1 MLIVLLMV
9 ISMVT
14 SAQEILVLNFSQKG
28 VTKYDRL
35 IQGLEENIEIN
46 QNLEIEYLDLLK
58 NNNPDY
64 RGRLRDLYSYKYG
77 GENFDHVLVIGKNV
91 EVSFEELFSSE
102 SFIYLESNF
111 GKSNLKI
118 KEVSLEDY
126 IEKIIQIHPN
136 LKQIY
141 LYSLP
146 EAKLEKLQ
154 KRYKMISFY
163 EIEREDYKE
172 ISKLK
177 SYNNSS
183 ILILGEKLPGSEP
196 APNPPVYSYKIIP
209 REEYTISLI
218 RDYYSAGK
226 NLALTLAGSNGGDLK
241 DISYVVNREKASRY
255 NIYLEPLGERVTYF
269 EENFIEIDKTKLIH
283 TLLIVF
289 IVLNIIFIVIGIYWR
304 KLLVKYKRLKVVAEE
319 SSRVKDK
326 FLANM
331 THELRTPLNGILGM
345 TELMIRHKPNKRL
358 EIIDSSAKHLL
369 SIVTDIL
376 DLSKLNATKESVNL
390 SLVDIRGL
398 VNEIIYLFTKE
409 KNIRIECFV
418 DMKTPQK
425 VYTDYIKVKKILI
438 NLMGNAI
445 KYTDRGRVSLNI
457 EVVTQSVS
465 EAALRFSVTDT
476 GIGIPRNKIH
486 KIFESFHQVERFHS
500 RGYGGTGLGLTIVK
514 KLLDV
519 MESPLKI
526 DSRVGKGSTF
536 SFQLNTKIGDTAFE
550 NNRPTAVLV
559 SRHSNRLAEEFSK
572 MDIECILADEEEAEE
587 IAAEIEGAVI
597 YSDANI
603 NLQGI
608 KLIDSIEESY
618 SLRGEEFLTLNPFI
632 NINLIPER
640 KRVVEQTHTL
650 LQGRVL
656 VVEDNKINVKVLSE
670 FLRDKVEVRV
680 AYSGA
685 QARSYDLT
693 DFDLILMDIELPDT
707 TGIDLARELDTDI
720 PIVALTAHSVEE
732 FKNRA
737 LEAGMADF
745 LTKPINFRKLVFL
758 LKKYLNWDI
767 HLLREDYGDEFLDE
781 LIDSFLIEYEASL
794 PLIEKGSRD
803 ILHKLK
809 GSLGYFNDS
818 RLLQLLDEVEKSGE
832 NTQELASYL
841 ASFTE
846 KLRRYRGRK
855 R

>member
-28 VTKYDRL
+28 VAKYDRL

-91 EVSFEELFSSE
+91 DLSFEELFSSE

-255 NIYLEPLGERVTYF
+255 NIYLEPLGDRVTYF
-269 EENFIEIDKTKLIH
+269 EGNFIEIDKTKLIH

-289 IVLNIIFIVIGIYWR
+289 IILNIIFIVIGIYWR

-640 KRVVEQTHTL
+640 KRVLEQTHTL

-745 LTKPINFRKLVFL
+745 LTKPINFKKLEFL

-846 KLRRYRGRK
+846 KLRRYKGRK

>member
-1 MLIVLLMV
+1 MLIVFLML
-9 ISMVT
+9 ISIVT

-28 VTKYDRL
+28 VAKYDRL

-58 NNNPDY
+58 NNTPEY

-77 GENFDHVLVIGKNV
+77 KENFDHVLVIGKNV
-91 EVSFEELFSSE
+91 EGNFEELFSSE

-126 IEKIIQIHPN
+126 VEKIIQIHPN
-136 LKQIY
+136 LKQVY

-163 EIEREDYKE
+163 EVEREDYKE

-183 ILILGEKLPGSEP
+183 IVILGEKLPGREP
-196 APNPPVYSYKIIP
+196 VPNPPVYSYKIIP

-241 DISYVVNREKASRY
+241 DISYMVNREKVARY
-255 NIYLEPLGERVTYF
+255 NIYLEPLGDRVTYF
-269 EENFIEIDKTKLIH
+269 EGNFIEIDKTKLIH

-358 EIIDSSAKHLL
+358 EIIDGSAKHLL
-369 SIVTDIL
+369 SIVNDIL
-376 DLSKLNATKESVNL
+376 DLSKLNATEESINL
-390 SLVDIRGL
+390 SLVDIRSL

-409 KNIRIECFV
+409 KNIGIECFV

-445 KYTDRGRVSLNI
+445 KYTDRGRVSLKI
-457 EVVTQSVS
+457 EVVTQSAS

-519 MESPLKI
+519 MESTLKI
-526 DSRVGKGSTF
+526 ESRVGKGSTF

-550 NNRPTAVLV
+550 NNKPTAILV
-559 SRHSNRLAEEFSK
+559 SNHSTRLAEEFSR

-597 YSDANI
+597 YSDAKVD
-603 NLQGI
+603 LPGI

-632 NINLIPER
+632 NINLIPEK
-640 KRVVEQTHTL
+640 KRVAEQTHTL
-650 LQGRVL
+650 LQGRIL
-656 VVEDNKINVKVLSE
+656 VVEDNRINVKVLSE
-670 FLRDKVEVRV
+670 FLKDKVEVRV

-685 QARSYDLT
+685 EARSYDLR

-707 TGIDLARELDTDI
+707 TGIELARELDTDI

-732 FKNRA
+732 FKTRA

-745 LTKPINFRKLVFL
+745 LTKPINFKKLEFL
-758 LKKYLNWDI
+758 LKKYLNSDI

-781 LIDSFLIEYEASL
+781 LIDSFLIEYDASL

-803 ILHKLK
+803 VLHKLK

-818 RLLQLLDEVEKSGE
+818 RLLHLLDEVEKSGE
-832 NTQELASYL
+832 NTQELSSYL

-846 KLRRYRGRK
+846 NLRRYRRRK

>member
-255 NIYLEPLGERVTYF
+255 NIYLEPLGDRVTYF
-269 EENFIEIDKTKLIH
+269 EGNFIEIDKTKLIH

-745 LTKPINFRKLVFL
+745 LTKPINFRKLEFL

>member
-1 MLIVLLMV
+1 MLIVLLLL
-9 ISMVT
+9 ISIGT

-58 NNNPDY
+58 NNEPAYVD
-64 RGRLRDLYSYKYG
+64 RLSELYSYKYG
-77 GENFDHVLVIGKNV
+77 GEYFDHVLVIGKNV
-91 EVSFEELFSSE
+91 DRDFEELFSSE
-102 SFIYLESNF
+102 NFIYLESSF
-111 GKSNLKI
+111 GRSNLRI

-126 IEKIIQIHPN
+126 VEKIIQIHPN
-136 LKQIY
+136 LKQVY

-146 EAKLEKLQ
+146 EAKLKKLQ
-154 KRYKMISFY
+154 KKYKMISFY
-163 EIEREDYKE
+163 EIEREDYKD

-177 SYNNSS
+177 SYNNNS
-183 ILILGEKLPGSEP
+183 IIILGEKLPRSEP

-209 REEYTISLI
+209 REGYTLSLI

-226 NLALTLAGSNGGDLK
+226 NLALSLSGSGEGDLK
-241 DISYVVNREKASRY
+241 DISYVVNREKAARY
-255 NIYLEPLGERVTYF
+255 NIYLEPLGDRLTYF
-269 EENFIEIDKTKLIH
+269 EGNSIEIDKTKLIH
-283 TLLIVF
+283 LLLIVF

-319 SSRVKDK
+319 NSRVKDK

-345 TELMIRHKPNKRL
+345 TELMIRNRPSKRL
-358 EIIDSSAKHLL
+358 DIIDGSAKHLL
-369 SIVTDIL
+369 SIVNDIL

-390 SLVDIRGL
+390 SLVDIKNL

-425 VYTDYIKVKKILI
+425 IYTDYIKVKKILI

-445 KYTDRGRVSLNI
+445 KYTDRGTVSLRVD
-457 EVVTQSVS
+457 VVTQSAS
-465 EAALRFSVTDT
+465 EASLRFSVTDT

-519 MESPLKI
+519 MESSLTI

-550 NNRPTAVLV
+550 NNKPTAILV
-559 SRHSNRLAEEFSK
+559 SKHSSRLAEEFSR
-572 MDIECILADEEEAEE
+572 MNIECIVTDEEEAAE
-587 IAAEIEGAVI
+587 IAEEFENSVI
-597 YSDANI
+597 YSDSHMD
-603 NLQGI
+603 LPGI
-608 KLIDSIEESY
+608 KLIENIGESY
-618 SLRGEEFLTLNPFI
+618 SLREEEFLTLNPFI
-632 NINLIPER
+632 NINLIPGK
-640 KRVVEQTHTL
+640 KRIVEQSHTL
-650 LQGRVL
+650 FKGRVL
-656 VVEDNKINVKVLSE
+656 VVEDNRINVKVLSE
-670 FLRDKVEVRV
+670 FLRDKVEMRV

-685 QARSYDLT
+685 EARSYDLS

-732 FKNRA
+732 FKTRA

-745 LTKPINFRKLVFL
+745 LTKPINFKKLEFL
-758 LKKYLNWDI
+758 LKKYLNSDI

-781 LIDSFLIEYEASL
+781 LIGSFLLEYEESL
-794 PLIEKGSRD
+794 PLIEKGDRN

-818 RLLQLLDEVEKSGE
+818 RLLYLLEEVEERGE
-832 NTQELASYL
+832 NTKELTEYL
-841 ASFTE
+841 ASFTD

-855 R
+855 K